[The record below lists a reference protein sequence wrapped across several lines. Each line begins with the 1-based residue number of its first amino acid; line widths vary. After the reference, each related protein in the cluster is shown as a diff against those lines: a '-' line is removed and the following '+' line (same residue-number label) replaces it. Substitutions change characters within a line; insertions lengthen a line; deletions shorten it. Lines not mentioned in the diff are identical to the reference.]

1 MKSKCAARL
10 CRLFLKNKS
19 SPLRQSARGSK
30 GKSAEASSVRLEGQ
44 RGGLGRA
51 NHAAP
56 ILPKRRRRV
65 KETGQLRAAP
75 PEASGGST
83 WGAEKGMKKAAN
95 ASPPGNPTPR
105 PGAGRRLIEC
115 QNHLNRLLALGLLAS
130 AARAASSWA
139 MDSRC
144 LTIFSKAELSSS
156 SVKGL

>member
-1 MKSKCAARL
+1 MRRAPLPTFPQKQIEPASTISKGLEGKKRRGELGSARRPKREPWAREPCSADIAKAAAARQGN
-10 CRLFLKNKS
+10 R
-19 SPLRQSARGSK
+19 PT
-30 GKSAEASSVRLEGQ
+30 AS
-44 RGGLGRA
+44 
-51 NHAAP
+51 
-56 ILPKRRRRV
+56 
-65 KETGQLRAAP
+65 RAAR
-75 PEASGGST
+75 SVGRVGKG
-83 WGAEKGMKKAAN
+83 GAEKGMKKAAN